1 MHACAVL
8 RTLLYLSTP
17 QVDLDISSS
26 YMAGKILSVVQ
37 GYAASLVIDL
47 GFVVEGRE
55 PNSELPE
62 QLLAGLRLHHMRMET
77 LPVG

>member
-1 MHACAVL
+1 
-8 RTLLYLSTP
+8 
-17 QVDLDISSS
+17 
-26 YMAGKILSVVQ
+26 MAGKILSVVQ
-37 GYAASLVIDL
+37 GYAANLVIDL

>member
-1 MHACAVL
+1 
-8 RTLLYLSTP
+8 
-17 QVDLDISSS
+17 
-26 YMAGKILSVVQ
+26 MAGKILSVVQ
-37 GYAASLVIDL
+37 GYAANLVIDL
-47 GFVVEGRE
+47 GFVAEGRE